1 MFRFPISHSDI
12 FSFIIPV
19 YVLSLI
25 LQESIH
31 NYFEVHP
38 REDRQVER
46 FGGHISD
53 YRISIRPL
61 DRLLARHSVLDV
73 VSALFQSIIR
83 RVTRG
88 FNDNDRV
95 GFVIASPNLRQD
107 VGIPLTRLDQLS
119 VERILAIIEQIL
131 QSNEEFWLLGVFE
144 IRVVHIRMPQG
155 GKSTENAIPLDR
167 FIKNKKR
174 FISIRNKDDLCLG
187 RVFFVA
193 IAHAKKDVDPQTYK
207 QIVHSEKYNTQK
219 QKNK

>member
-1 MFRFPISHSDI
+1 MTVPWRPNLNSRKSCLILKKQLLPAPPPPLGINVQYYKMFRFRYHIVISPF

-19 YVLSLI
+19 SVLSLI

-31 NYFEVHP
+31 NYYEIHP

-46 FGGHISD
+46 FGGHIND
-53 YRISIRPL
+53 YRILIRPL
-61 DRLLARHSVLDV
+61 DRLLSRHSAFDV

-83 RVTRG
+83 RITRG

-131 QSNEEFWLLGVFE
+131 QSNKEFWLLGGFE
-144 IRVVHIRMPQG
+144 IGLFTSV
-155 GKSTENAIPLDR
+155 
-167 FIKNKKR
+167 
-174 FISIRNKDDLCLG
+174 CLREG
-187 RVFFVA
+187 NLR
-193 IAHAKKDVDPQTYK
+193 KMLYL
-207 QIVHSEKYNTQK
+207 
-219 QKNK
+219 